1 MEQNKIVTYYVIKDL
16 ATWTTRGCKQSVC
29 ERYEHAEEAMQQ
41 FRDYAQ
47 WQTVIEDKRI
57 RATLGIR
64 IKGLDFDV
72 VYRIGGKNALSLEFH
87 LSSSVNENQ
96 NFLVALQNI
105 CQQLPVSHVRIVLV
119 LAFLIMQRVEDM
131 NTIGNITTLVPL
143 LFLPW
148 TKELSRSFV
157 YGTVEL
163 EISTRFTLR
172 QVLFSRIALIGFVDI
187 FLLTICS
194 LFVARNFSFGICQ
207 TIMYLLVPFLFT
219 VIGCLFVLNHFSS
232 RRNELYCGGWCGMI
246 MILFYYFSHWEE
258 KFFSKALL
266 LGWYSAFFVALV
278 IIGIELHLL
287 LKKCTRQYFIEY

>member
-1 MEQNKIVTYYVIKDL
+1 MKNNLKKEISQYYLCILPSSNNDSLEQTVHKARLKIN
-16 ATWTTRGCKQSVC
+16 
-29 ERYEHAEEAMQQ
+29 RYESVDSKTTFRNFFVVQ
-41 FRDYAQ
+41 FMFIRKKV
-47 WQTVIEDKRI
+47 WVI
-57 RATLGIR
+57 
-64 IKGLDFDV
+64 
-72 VYRIGGKNALSLEFH
+72 
-87 LSSSVNENQ
+87 Q
-96 NFLVALQNI
+96 FLL
-105 CQQLPVSHVRIVLV
+105 VLV
-119 LAFLIMQRVEDM
+119 LAFLIIQRVEDM

>member
-1 MEQNKIVTYYVIKDL
+1 MKNNLKKEVSQYYLSILPSSNNDSLEQTVHKARLKIN
-16 ATWTTRGCKQSVC
+16 
-29 ERYEHAEEAMQQ
+29 RYESVDSKTTFRNFFVVQ
-41 FRDYAQ
+41 FMFIRKKV
-47 WQTVIEDKRI
+47 WVI
-57 RATLGIR
+57 
-64 IKGLDFDV
+64 
-72 VYRIGGKNALSLEFH
+72 
-87 LSSSVNENQ
+87 Q
-96 NFLVALQNI
+96 FLL
-105 CQQLPVSHVRIVLV
+105 VLV

-207 TIMYLLVPFLFT
+207 TIMYLLVP
-219 VIGCLFVLNHFSS
+219 CLFVLNHFSS

>member
-1 MEQNKIVTYYVIKDL
+1 ML
-16 ATWTTRGCKQSVC
+16 
-29 ERYEHAEEAMQQ
+29 
-41 FRDYAQ
+41 
-47 WQTVIEDKRI
+47 
-57 RATLGIR
+57 
-64 IKGLDFDV
+64 
-72 VYRIGGKNALSLEFH
+72 
-87 LSSSVNENQ
+87 
-96 NFLVALQNI
+96 
-105 CQQLPVSHVRIVLV
+105 
-119 LAFLIMQRVEDM
+119 LIMQRVEDM